1 MILSKLTAYCKS
13 FLTSFFLGKLF
24 FSLCLL
30 IYGNNLMMAEIANYL
45 MSCLK
50 ADYIITNCY
59 PIWYMIYKR
68 IKGSRQIGNY
78 LAGHVPPNRKLFGR
92 TVPPNSLPPFRFA
105 VKFFYLANN
114 FAFYGKSAPFSFLDE
129 IIFTV

>member
-50 ADYIITNCY
+50 ADNIITNCY
-59 PIWYMIYKR
+59 PI
-68 IKGSRQIGNY
+68 
-78 LAGHVPPNRKLFGR
+78 
-92 TVPPNSLPPFRFA
+92 
-105 VKFFYLANN
+105 
-114 FAFYGKSAPFSFLDE
+114 
-129 IIFTV
+129 